1 LAAAAGD
8 HGSEAEQLA
17 AINKVEVPAFIRSSR
32 PALALL
38 AFSGALAAVPHI
50 KEYRTQRALE
60 SARSRA
66 LTLSAPKI
74 GDFAVDSRA
83 LGLPVYEGTMCKSDQ
98 DCPRGRDLRAWGLRG
113 NGPPPA
119 AALAV
124 VAAGT
129 AA

>member
-1 LAAAAGD
+1 MDWTPIAPVVGAVFLGAFRLAAFWLRLRAIMAA
-8 HGSEAEQLA
+8 SPEQLA
-17 AINKVEVPAFIRSSR
+17 AINKVEVPAFIRSSG

-83 LGLPVYEGTMCKSDQ
+83 LGLPVYEGNNVQK
-98 DCPRGRDLRAWGLRG
+98 
-113 NGPPPA
+113 
-119 AALAV
+119 
-124 VAAGT
+124 
-129 AA
+129 